1 MRRAGYRV
9 SGSRSPGDG
18 VAGLAGCGL
27 GQPNSFAGRS
37 EKVCASAT
45 RTLAKETPVTD
56 PVAYT
61 IDRFTELDRIL
72 VTVSTDTG
80 FPGGA
85 AGQTLR
91 TGWVL
96 PARAS
101 LRVGRPSLNTLRV
114 AVVAKSRSRVADF
127 AVAARIGETGVKTTV
142 LEQADCRVCAALFLH
157 PLRDFGDDDP
167 HLPTHSSLSRA

>member
-1 MRRAGYRV
+1 MAARGIAV
-9 SGSRSPGDG
+9 L
-18 VAGLAGCGL
+18 VLVLATVVGLAGCGL
-27 GQPNSFAGRS
+27 GQPKSFAGRS

-61 IDRFTELDRIL
+61 IDRFTELDRVL

-91 TGWVL
+91 TDWVI
-96 PARAS
+96 PARAA

-114 AVVAKSRSRVADF
+114 AVVAKSASRVADF
-127 AVAARIGETGVKTTV
+127 AVAARIGEAGVKTAA
-142 LEQADCRVCAALFLH
+142 LRQAGLPVCAALFAA
-157 PLRDFGDDDP
+157 PA
-167 HLPTHSSLSRA
+167 PTFRG